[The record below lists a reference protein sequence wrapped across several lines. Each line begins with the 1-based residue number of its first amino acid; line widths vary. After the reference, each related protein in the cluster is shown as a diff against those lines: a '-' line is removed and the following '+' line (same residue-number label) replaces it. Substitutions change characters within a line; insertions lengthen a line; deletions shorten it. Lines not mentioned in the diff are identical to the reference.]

1 MWGNHQR
8 KNRAQLYK
16 VERVAESSEDT
27 RTRTHTHTHVYM
39 HLPHMHT
46 PGILLLL
53 NFDISPLLRQHPGK
67 ATA

>member
-1 MWGNHQR
+1 MLNFTR
-8 KNRAQLYK
+8 LNRLLSLVK
-16 VERVAESSEDT
+16 T
-27 RTRTHTHTHVYM
+27 HTHTHTHVYM